1 MFADFLS
8 GAFRPFPYFRGR
20 QRILNAVTPRTGT
33 RVVKIHGTAIRLLL
47 SEYIDRNVY
56 MGSYECEE
64 TTIVRR
70 LLRPGATFVDAGAN
84 IGYFTA
90 VAARAVGGAGRVLAI
105 GPVPRLCTG

>member
-8 GAFRPFPYFRGR
+8 GSFRPFPYFRGR
-20 QRILNAVTPRTGT
+20 QRILNALTPREGT
-33 RVVKIHGTAIRLLL
+33 RVVKVHGTPIRLLL

-56 MGSYECEE
+56 MGSYEHME
-64 TTIVRR
+64 TALIRR

-90 VAARAVGGAGRVLAI
+90 IAARAVGVS
-105 GPVPRLCTG
+105 